1 MTEHAEQV
9 DLFQK
14 AERWEGEY
22 PELALLFAIPM
33 GGKRPISVAKRMK
46 AEGAKKGMLDLVLP
60 VARQGYHGLY
70 LELKVKGGRLSKEQK
85 WWIEK
90 LREQGYR
97 VEVCYSCDAAWD
109 VVIDYLTGGD
119 ECTS

>member
-1 MTEHAEQV
+1 MTEHTEQV
-9 DLFQK
+9 SLFQK
-14 AERWEGEY
+14 AEQWEADY

-33 GGKRPISVAKRMK
+33 GGKRHPRVGQKLKES
-46 AEGAKKGMLDLVLP
+46 GAKKGVLDICLP
-60 VARQGYHGLY
+60 VARHGYHGLY
-70 LELKVKGGRLSKEQK
+70 LELKVKGRYPSKEQK

-119 ECTS
+119 E

>member
-1 MTEHAEQV
+1 MSEHTEQV
-9 DLFQK
+9 SLFQK

-22 PELALLFAIPM
+22 PELALLHAIPM

-46 AEGAKKGMLDLVLP
+46 AAGAKKGLLDMCLP
-60 VARQGYHGLY
+60 VPRGQYHGLY

-90 LREQGYR
+90 LREQGYA
-97 VEVCYSCDAAWD
+97 VHVCYGCIEAWG
-109 VVIDYLTGGD
+109 VIMEYLGGD
-119 ECTS
+119 DEQ

>member
-14 AERWEGEY
+14 AERWEGDY
-22 PELALLFAIPM
+22 PELALLHAIPM

-46 AEGAKKGMLDLVLP
+46 AAGAKKGLLDMCLP
-60 VARQGYHGLY
+60 VPRGQYHGLY
-70 LELKVKGGRLSKEQK
+70 LELKVEGGRVSKEQK

-97 VEVCYSCDAAWD
+97 VEVPVGCEAAWD

-119 ECTS
+119 DDN